1 MRNLKIFPIDLFN
14 TWTINTYLGICKL
27 CVKFKTKHGTDDAD
41 GTGWLINNS
50 TVVTAAHNLYSP
62 LDESYAFEVKV
73 QVGVTK
79 GSSNVETQWGHFAA
93 IHWGFYAA
101 GKRQNDMA
109 MIKLDSPF
117 NKVVPIRCGN
127 APLVQSKSSFLRV
140 VGYPGNQGGAG
151 EHQGRIMHV
160 SQGAHAEGWDLKST
174 EYILQHRLDTDKGS
188 MHS

>member
-1 MRNLKIFPIDLFN
+1 MRD
-14 TWTINTYLGICKL
+14 GIESSN
-27 CVKFKTKHGTDDAD
+27 

-62 LDESYAFEVKV
+62 LDESYAFDVKV

-79 GSSNVETQWGHFAA
+79 GSYNEETQRGDFAA

-109 MIKLDSPF
+109 MIKLKSPF
-117 NKVVPIRCGN
+117 HKVVPILCGN
-127 APLVQSKSSFLRV
+127 APLVETESSFLRA
-140 VGYPGNQGGAG
+140 VGYPGNRGVGGI
-151 EHQGRIMHV
+151 HQGKIMHV

-174 EYILQHRLDTDKGS
+174 NYILRHHLDTDKGS